1 MGERKRWK
9 KRIASAVLAAAM
21 VVTQVG
27 VWNYGK
33 ESVDAAEN
41 IIYADDMESEVETG
55 WNIIWKQ
62 ESDTSTEQRKIDE
75 WASNNKTQWWAF
87 KSATENTVTITRN
100 VSVEAGRYLLLVD
113 ADGGKIDG
121 QLSLIVE
128 NQKISKDMQF
138 GEWDQFITNKTDEII
153 LDDKSDITIQCT
165 VNMQAEGWFDLDNLS
180 LQKVEENENQ
190 NTYETKKLYFKYS
203 GNQTP
208 AIMFWDKNGE
218 SLQPEDS
225 AAKVEVESKFC
236 YPMEKASGE
245 NWYQIDLKYIADSI
259 KNQDVGFD
267 IVEITSDNT
276 SKKWLKS
283 YDYYW
288 KNSPDAYV
296 KIFDNTYTDPAIIQD
311 EYDNVVSYAQALS
324 DEESAQVVTDASIA
338 VKRVKDLPSDFIMGM
353 DISSVISE
361 FASGVTY
368 KDFDGKIIDNVTD
381 FCKFLASQGITCI
394 RVRVWNNPYD
404 ASGNGYGG
412 GNNDVEKA
420 KTMADAC
427 RAAGIKMLVDFHC
440 SDLWTDPG
448 KQQVPKAWKNYSLEE
463 KESALQQFLKDS
475 LNTID
480 PAKDT
485 VTMVQVGNETT
496 NGFIGET
503 DITNMCKLFSAGAAG
518 VRAYNGEVKVVIHE
532 TNPEKGNVT
541 KWAKN
546 LSDNSV
552 NYDVLATSYYPYW
565 HGTLDNLKSEFA
577 KVKADYGK
585 DVMVAETS
593 YAYTLNDSDGHD
605 NTVRVGNNDTGE
617 NTTEPFN
624 EQGQATAI
632 RNLIEAVNSVGGLG
646 VFYWEPAWI
655 TVGDT
660 TGLTG
665 AAYEEQ
671 VAKNKAVWEK
681 YGSGWASSFANE
693 YDSEDAGKWYGGS
706 AVDNEAMFYPDGTPT
721 PGLHVW
727 NYVKTG
733 SKTNDVYLYSVGKAE
748 ELNQTIKVGENAD
761 IPETVTVTY
770 STGEVQ
776 EPVTWNAEELG
787 KIDQNKP
794 GVYEVSGVVNLTKEI
809 TQGLNKGQKQ
819 AEVTYKLT
827 VKQANLI
834 TDAEDA
840 GFEKGENFE
849 VSGSGISDIPAKDDP
864 YEGSYSMHWFAKDA
878 AAVGTVTYNK
888 EITLES
894 GKYHF
899 ETVAQGAGAKISL
912 NILDQSG
919 KVLFEGE
926 QMELNGW
933 KNWMI
938 PQVHFSLSQ
947 KTAVKLQIQV
957 DMAAGGWGTADS
969 LYLYKTGEVEKPD
982 SGNGGNGGSG
992 GGIYIPTTPTTPT
1005 TPTIPTTPETPSTG
1019 DTTITENL
1027 DGTTTETK
1035 TETTTN
1041 ESGKEVEV
1049 TVTTEK
1055 DADGNVTGSRE
1066 VSVIAEAGKNTSA
1079 TVTVAKDA
1087 DGKVTD
1093 VKAKV
1098 TQTGTGSKTNV
1109 TTTISGDVVSQI
1121 VKAAAADS
1129 VAIKVTV
1136 TDSKGNTKYTVSA
1149 DSQDVT
1155 AGNKL
1160 KIVAVD
1166 KKTGKYK
1173 LVNANTYQVAEDGS
1187 VKVSLPKGA
1196 DYALLSTK
1204 EAKTVEKA
1212 ILKTVAPKKSTAS
1225 VKKGK
1230 STKLQ
1235 MSSKLDMDNV
1245 KNITYSTSKKSV
1257 ASISKSGKITAKK
1270 KGTVVVKAKV
1280 TLKNGTTK
1288 TVSMKIKVK

>member
-1 MGERKRWK
+1 MGERKKGISRFLSCLMAVVMAFTMVWASGIGTNVVKAEENKTFTLYYYSEDSTPPYVNIWNWAGISLGEAAVKDNSWGWNHEQAIMQSVPNNDNWYYTVLDIKDAAANDGFTIYQGGSTDSDK
-9 KRIASAVLAAAM
+9 KIEYDNQWNHSEDYKTMVSGSYDAYAVKDSTFYTDLQAAGLMIGSASGDEDNITIAASAKKVEAGNAVELTA
-21 VVTQVG
+21 
-27 VWNYGK
+27 
-33 ESVDAAEN
+33 SVRYNGELITDLDAAG
-41 IIYADDMESEVETG
+41 YKMSWWADSWNDHQDGKADAVIDESSKNTMKTSVQLPSVGTYYIVCDLYEVVDEK
-55 WNIIWKQ
+55 WNKLL
-62 ESDTSTEQRKIDE
+62 SNCVTLTSTEPENAGTVEGDLNITKVKE
-75 WASNNKTQWWAF
+75 LSN
-87 KSATENTVTITRN
+87 
-100 VSVEAGRYLLLVD
+100 
-113 ADGGKIDG
+113 
-121 QLSLIVE
+121 
-128 NQKISKDMQF
+128 
-138 GEWDQFITNKTDEII
+138 
-153 LDDKSDITIQCT
+153 
-165 VNMQAEGWFDLDNLS
+165 
-180 LQKVEENENQ
+180 
-190 NTYETKKLYFKYS
+190 
-203 GNQTP
+203 
-208 AIMFWDKNGE
+208 
-218 SLQPEDS
+218 
-225 AAKVEVESKFC
+225 
-236 YPMEKASGE
+236 
-245 NWYQIDLKYIADSI
+245 
-259 KNQDVGFD
+259 
-267 IVEITSDNT
+267 
-276 SKKWLKS
+276 
-283 YDYYW
+283 
-288 KNSPDAYV
+288 
-296 KIFDNTYTDPAIIQD
+296 
-311 EYDNVVSYAQALS
+311 
-324 DEESAQVVTDASIA
+324 
-338 VKRVKDLPSDFIMGM
+338 DFIMGM

-368 KDFDGKIIDNVTD
+368 KGFDGKIIDNVTD

-463 KESALQQFLKDS
+463 KESALQQFLTDS

-577 KVKADYGK
+577 KVKEDYGK

-864 YEGSYSMHWFAKDA
+864 YEGSHSMHWYSADA
-878 AAVGTVTYNK
+878 AAGTVTYNK

-894 GKYHF
+894 GKYNF
-899 ETVAQGAGAKISL
+899 EAVAQGEGTGISL

-926 QMELNGW
+926 QTKLNGW
-933 KNWMI
+933 RNWMI
-938 PQVHFSLSQ
+938 PQVRFSLSQ
-947 KTAVKLQIQV
+947 KAVIKLQIQV
-957 DMAAGGWGTADS
+957 DMAAKGWGTADS
-969 LYLYKTGEVEKPD
+969 LYLYKTGEAEKPD
-982 SGNGGNGGSG
+982 SGNEGSSGNSG
-992 GGIYIPTTPTTPT
+992 GTYIPSLPGSPNTPTAPTTPATPEKPT
-1005 TPTIPTTPETPSTG
+1005 TPATPSTG
-1019 DTTITENL
+1019 DTTITKNP
-1027 DGTTTETK
+1027 DDTTTETK
-1035 TETTTN
+1035 TEITTN

-1055 DADGNVTGSRE
+1055 DAAGNVTGSKE

-1093 VKAKV
+1093 VKAQV
-1098 TQTGTGSKTNV
+1098 TQNGTGSKTNV

-1121 VKAAAADS
+1121 AKAADTDS

-1136 TDSKGNTKYTVSA
+1136 TDSMGNTKYTVSA
-1149 DSQDVT
+1149 DSKDVT

-1160 KIVAVD
+1160 KVVAVD

-1173 LVNANTYQVAEDGS
+1173 LVNGKTYQVAEDGS

-1230 STKLQ
+1230 STNLQ

-1257 ASISKSGKITAKK
+1257 ASISKNGKITAKK

-1280 TLKNGTTK
+1280 ALKNGTTK

>member
-33 ESVDAAEN
+33 ESVDAAVDHFL
-41 IIYADDMESEVETG
+41 DDFNDEQITG
-55 WNIIWKQ
+55 WTPSWSVSSDNVTFKATSQSSAFESAALNIWSKEEQ
-62 ESDTSTEQRKIDE
+62 KLTADYTVSGLTAGTYTLSMKNVGQNLTAKVKLSGDGVLETSQDLSFGE
-75 WASNNKTQWWAF
+75 WGNPKLNTTGEFTVSKT
-87 KSATENTVTITRN
+87 TNVTIQLEVDFLAEGWGWIDDVELKKVEETP
-100 VSVEAGRYLLLVD
+100 VEEGYSVQIIPDEDSVEAGNEITLKAVVKNDGKEITDLEQAGLHLYWWDNTNKSSSWFVD
-113 ADGGKIDG
+113 YESKNGYA
-121 QLSLIVE
+121 LSLKVKPE
-128 NQKISKDMQF
+128 
-138 GEWDQFITNKTDEII
+138 
-153 LDDKSDITIQCT
+153 
-165 VNMQAEGWFDLDNLS
+165 QAG
-180 LQKVEENENQ
+180 
-190 NTYETKKLYFKYS
+190 TYEIQAKLQDKDWNDLTVQKYALKVDEAATAVEGDLNITK
-203 GNQTP
+203 
-208 AIMFWDKNGE
+208 
-218 SLQPEDS
+218 
-225 AAKVEVESKFC
+225 
-236 YPMEKASGE
+236 
-245 NWYQIDLKYIADSI
+245 
-259 KNQDVGFD
+259 
-267 IVEITSDNT
+267 
-276 SKKWLKS
+276 
-283 YDYYW
+283 
-288 KNSPDAYV
+288 V
-296 KIFDNTYTDPAIIQD
+296 K
-311 EYDNVVSYAQALS
+311 ELS
-324 DEESAQVVTDASIA
+324 N
-338 VKRVKDLPSDFIMGM
+338 DFIMGM

-565 HGTLDNLKSEFA
+565 HGTLDNLKSEFK

-819 AEVTYKLT
+819 AEVTCKLT

-1019 DTTITENL
+1019 NITITENL

-1049 TVTTEK
+1049 TVTTDK
-1055 DADGNVTGSRE
+1055 DADGNVTGSKE
-1066 VSVIAEAGKNTSA
+1066 VSVIAEAGKNASA
-1079 TVTVAKDA
+1079 TVTVVKDA

-1093 VKAKV
+1093 AQAKV
-1098 TQTGTGSKTNV
+1098 TQTGTGSNTNV

-1121 VKAAAADS
+1121 AKAANTDL
-1129 VAIKVTV
+1129 VEIKITV
-1136 TDSKGNTKYTVSA
+1136 TDSKGKTKYTVSA
-1149 DSQDVT
+1149 DSKEVT

-1160 KIVAVD
+1160 KVVAID
-1166 KKTGKYK
+1166 KKTGNYK
-1173 LVNANTYQVAEDGS
+1173 LVNAKTYQVTKDGS
-1187 VKVSLPKGA
+1187 LKVSLPKGA
-1196 DYALLSTK
+1196 DYALLSTA

-1230 STKLQ
+1230 STNLQ

-1257 ASISKSGKITAKK
+1257 ASISKNGKITAKK